1 MRAKRNI
8 IVVCKQNN
16 FRKNHQ
22 YFDLNVCTMRNMVDR
37 NCDYDNFVCIT
48 DQTISDPSIQV
59 IPINDE
65 PKHKSWWSKIEVF
78 NPDLPV
84 EGDCLY
90 IDLDACVMHNIDCL
104 FEYKPGEP
112 LKMFNDNCCKIGA
125 RHMYN
130 SSVIRFTPGDY
141 AHIWHDYQRRWE
153 YIQAHNFFG
162 DDQYTSALDKSST
175 CFPLDWITRYQD
187 NLDPTAHINQKIVV
201 FGQGVKPWSCENPQI
216 QGAYT

>member
-8 IVVCKQNN
+8 IVVCKASTKK
-16 FRKNHQ
+16 RHL
-22 YFDLNVCTMRNMVDR
+22 YFDLNVCIMKNMVDR

-104 FEYKPGEP
+104 FEYKPGKP
-112 LKMFNDNCCKIGA
+112 LKFFNDNCCKIGA
-125 RHMYN
+125 RHVYN

-141 AHIWHDYQRRWE
+141 DYIWHDYQRRGE
-153 YIQAHNFFG
+153 YIQAHYFFG
-162 DDQYTSALDKSST
+162 DDQYTSALDKSSS
-175 CFPLDWITRYQD
+175 CFPLDWITRYHD
-187 NLDPTAHINQKIVV
+187 NIDPTAHVKQKIVI
-201 FGQGVKPWSCENPQI
+201 FGQGDKPWSCENPQI
-216 QGAYT
+216 QGAYR